1 MILLQL
7 QGLQYHLDII
17 GRQQN
22 LISHNWKD
30 LQVITW
36 TITEQLKEPMQTDG
50 YVAKLNANY
59 LFSYFE
65 YSALY
70 NHAAHLAVCSC
81 SNLWNIGM
89 EIHYLILLHRFLF
102 LVFWNN
108 IESMPC

>member
-1 MILLQL
+1 
-7 QGLQYHLDII
+7 LDII

-65 YSALY
+65 
-70 NHAAHLAVCSC
+70 
-81 SNLWNIGM
+81 
-89 EIHYLILLHRFLF
+89 
-102 LVFWNN
+102 
-108 IESMPC
+108 